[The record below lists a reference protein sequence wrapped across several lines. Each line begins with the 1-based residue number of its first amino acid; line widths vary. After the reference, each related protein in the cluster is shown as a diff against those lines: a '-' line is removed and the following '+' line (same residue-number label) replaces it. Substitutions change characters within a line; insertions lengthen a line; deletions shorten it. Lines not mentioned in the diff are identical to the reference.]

1 MSGYNKEYRDFSLLF
16 VAGKAVVIM
25 SDFEKSYEENLTAV
39 NRKLRIGESFDILV
53 KRIKSGGKHV
63 TFYCIDGFVKD
74 EMFEK
79 MLEYLSKLTEKD
91 MKECPTAQSF
101 LDSHITYVESS
112 VEKSLETF
120 STFVLSGAIGMIV
133 EDYTDAIV
141 IDARTY
147 PARSVQ
153 EPESDKVLR
162 GSHEGFVETIIFN
175 TALIRRKIRN
185 PKLTVKAFQIG
196 SESKTD
202 VVVCYLEDSVNK
214 KHLRSIVKKLQAIEV
229 SSLTMSQESLREC
242 LIPSQPWNPF
252 PKVRYTERPDAAAA
266 CIYDG
271 NVVVLADGSPSAMI
285 LPTGIFD
292 FVQDINDYYFPPM
305 IGTFLRYVRAVV
317 FALSLLLV
325 PTWYLLTLYGDTI
338 PESLRFL
345 LVKEPNSVPLIAQ
358 LLVIEFVIDTLRL
371 ASLNTPSALSNS
383 FSVVG
388 ALVLGEFAVSSGWFV
403 SEVVLFMAFA
413 AISNFTQASYEL
425 GYAIKI
431 SRTLLLILTAVFKLW
446 GFIAGLAI
454 VILVICTTKTVD
466 GYTYLYPLFPF
477 NKEALKGLLVRRTIR
492 SRENG
497 ARKNAVSMK
506 KN

>member
-1 MSGYNKEYRDFSLLF
+1 M
-16 VAGKAVVIM
+16 M
-25 SDFEKSYEENLTAV
+25 SDFEKSYEENLSMI
-39 NRKLRIGESFDILV
+39 NRKLRVGESFDILI
-53 KRIKSGGKHV
+53 KRIKAGGRRV

-79 MLEYLSKLTEKD
+79 MLEYISNLTEKD
-91 MKECPTAQSF
+91 IKDNPTAEKL
-101 LDSHITYVESS
+101 LDSHITYIESS
-112 VEKSLETF
+112 VEASLERF
-120 STFVLSGAIGMIV
+120 VTFVLSGAIGMIV
-133 EDYTDAIV
+133 EGYSEAII

-147 PARSVQ
+147 PARNVE

-162 GSHEGFVETIIFN
+162 GSHEGFVETVIFN

-185 PKLTVKAFQIG
+185 PNLTFKAFQIG

-202 VVVCYLEDSVNK
+202 VVVCYLEDCVNK
-214 KHLRSIVKKLQAIEV
+214 KQLASVTEKLNSINV

-242 LIPSQPWNPF
+242 LVPSQPWNPF

-266 CIYDG
+266 CVYDG
-271 NVVVLADGSPSAMI
+271 NVVVFVDGSPSAMI
-285 LPTGIFD
+285 LPTGVFD
-292 FVQDINDYYFPPM
+292 FVQDVNDFYFPPL
-305 IGTFLRYVRAVV
+305 IGTFLRYVRAIV

-325 PTWYLLTLYGDTI
+325 PSWYLLTLYGDSL
-338 PESLRFL
+338 PQGLRFL

-358 LLVIEFVIDTLRL
+358 LLVIEFVVDTLRL

-431 SRTLLLILTAVFKLW
+431 SRTVILILTALFKLW
-446 GFIAGLAI
+446 GFLGGVA
-454 VILVICTTKTVD
+454 LVIVVICATKTVD
-466 GYTYLYPLFPF
+466 GYTYLYPLCPF
-477 NKEALKGLLVRRTIR
+477 DKKALCSLLVRRTLK
-492 SRENG
+492 S
-497 ARKNAVSMK
+497 KNQD
-506 KN
+506 